1 MIDEPVGREP
11 EIAFLEAF
19 LDQPDHA
26 LRAITLVGDPG
37 IGKSTLWQH
46 LVEAGRSRSLAVL
59 ASRPAETERELE
71 HLVLGDLFRDLD
83 RSLFASLPAP
93 RRRALESALLMADP
107 DGTVD
112 RRALGVAVATVLEAM
127 SETQPVLIA
136 IDDDQWIDASSAAAL
151 EFAFRRLLDRPIRVL
166 LARRRGGHGPL
177 RIDALVPGNASA
189 RLEIGPLSIGATQLL
204 LRDRLGLALSR
215 PTLRELHHISAGNP
229 FHALELGRARSR
241 DVSRDLALPPPVG
254 TVDAL
259 LEARLRDLDPPVRRA
274 LLLVAAHGRMSPGF
288 LAMLGVPDRVV
299 DQAISASLLVRST
312 GSLGFAHPLLASAV
326 YEGAGTEMR
335 QAAHRQLA
343 EALDDVVQRG
353 RHLAL
358 GAAGPSARIAT
369 ELEAA
374 ADVARQRGQS
384 VAAADLVEHAVRLT
398 PADDV
403 DDHHR
408 RLLAAARARLEA
420 GDGERGRELLASLLE
435 RVPPGPWRAET
446 LFVAAILE
454 PAAKAVAQLE
464 EALHLAGSEPRLG
477 AGIHAA
483 MAVAGRVTHGRLWAE
498 EHAETSLRLTE
509 SLDDDALRARALSAA
524 AMLRFEG
531 ADPSAAE
538 LAQAAYDLAAQV
550 GDDAVRREAATT
562 VGHIATWSGDG
573 DWARS
578 WLLDQLALWRDRDE
592 MVQAE
597 CLWYLAMVELRAGRW
612 TEASSLSDQ
621 AIDIRTQYGM
631 ELPPDHLPP
640 ALIALHQGDFEL
652 ARRHSERALA
662 LADRMLL
669 PVHLSILGT
678 VELWTDNRDGAITW
692 FDRAEEAADVRGLV
706 EPALRAWRPDE
717 YEALL
722 RSGRVDEAEQRLAD
736 WEAQAIRLGRKRER
750 AGAARVRGLI
760 AAARGDLP
768 AAERLLEDAA
778 TRHEDAGDPFGLARC
793 RLALGVVH
801 RRLRRKRLARAALEA
816 AVQAFDALGAASW
829 LAEARAELAR
839 IGGRERIEGMSPSE
853 QRVAELVAEGRTN
866 RDIAAALF
874 LTERTVASHLTH
886 AYAKLGVRSRT
897 ELARVMHTTAS
908 NIPKS

>member
-26 LRAITLVGDPG
+26 LQAAILVGDPG

-46 LVEAGRSRSLAVL
+46 AIEAAHRRSLLVL
-59 ASRPAETERELE
+59 ASRPAETEQGLE
-71 HLVLGDLFRDLD
+71 YLVLGDLFRDLD
-83 RSLFASLPAP
+83 PSQLASLPAP
-93 RRRALESALLMADP
+93 RRRALESALLMSDP

-112 RRALGVAVATVLEAM
+112 RRALGVAVATVLETM
-127 SETQPVLIA
+127 SETQAVLIA

-151 EFAFRRLLDRPIRVL
+151 GFAFRRLLDRPIRVL
-166 LARRRGGHGPL
+166 LARRRGGHDPL
-177 RIDALVPGNASA
+177 RIETLVPGNASA
-189 RLEIGPLSIGATQLL
+189 RLDIGPLSVGATQLL

-215 PTLRELHHISAGNP
+215 PTLRELHHISGGNA

-254 TVDAL
+254 TVDDL
-259 LEARLRDLDPPVRRA
+259 LEARLRDLDPPLRRA

-299 DQAISASLLVRST
+299 DQAISANLLVRST
-312 GSLGFAHPLLASAV
+312 DLLGLAHPLLASAV

-335 QAAHRQLA
+335 LAAHRQLA

-353 RHLAL
+353 RHVAL
-358 GAAGPSARIAT
+358 GAAGPSGRIAT
-369 ELEAA
+369 ELEAV
-374 ADVARQRGQS
+374 ADVARLRGQS
-384 VAAADLVEHAVRLT
+384 VAVADLLEHAVRLT
-398 PADDV
+398 PEDEV

-408 RLLAAARARLEA
+408 RSLAAARARLEA
-420 GDGERGRELLASLLE
+420 GDGERGRALLSTLLE
-435 RVPPGPWRAET
+435 TVPTGPWRAET
-446 LFVAAILE
+446 LFVAAALE
-454 PAAKAVAQLE
+454 SPANAVQLLE
-464 EALHLAGSEPRLG
+464 EALHLASAVPRLG
-477 AGIHAA
+477 ALIHAA

-498 EHAETSLRLTE
+498 EHADASLRLTE
-509 SLDDDALRARALSAA
+509 SLGDDALRARALSAA

-531 ADPSAAE
+531 ADPSAPE
-538 LAQAAYDLAAQV
+538 LAQAAYGLAAEV
-550 GDDAVRREAATT
+550 GDDAVRREVATT

-578 WLLDQLALWRDRDE
+578 WLMDQLALWRDRDE

-612 TEASSLSDQ
+612 TEAVALADQ
-621 AIDIRTQYGM
+621 AIDIRIQYGM

-640 ALIALHQGDFEL
+640 ALIALHRGDFEL
-652 ARRHSERALA
+652 ARRHSEQALA
-662 LADRMLL
+662 LANRMLL
-669 PVHLSILGT
+669 PAHLSILGT
-678 VELWTDNRDGAITW
+678 VELWRGNPEGAITW
-692 FDRAEEAADVRGLV
+692 FDRAEEAADTRGLV
-706 EPALRAWRPDE
+706 EPALRSWRPDE
-717 YEALL
+717 CEAFLHT
-722 RSGRVDEAEQRLAD
+722 GRVDEAERRLAG
-736 WEAQAIRLGRKRER
+736 WEAEAIRLGRKRER
-750 AGAARVRGLI
+750 AGAARIRGLI
-760 AAARGDLP
+760 AAARGELP
-768 AAERLLEDAA
+768 AAESLLEEAA
-778 TRHEDAGDPFGLARC
+778 TWHEEAGDPFGWARC

-801 RRLRRKRLARAALEA
+801 RRLRRKRLARVALEA
-816 AVQAFDALGAASW
+816 SVRAFEALGAATW

-897 ELARVMHTTAS
+897 ELARVVHKTAS
-908 NIPKS
+908 KVPKS